1 MAYPAGS
8 NAGGFEPLDL
18 SAAGAEAGRT
28 GGPIS
33 AEVSV
38 NAQGAGAGFGAH
50 ICDVS
55 VDKETGHVTIERY
68 TAIQDVGK
76 AIHPSYVEGQIQGGA
91 AQGIG
96 WALNEEYIYNAKGQ
110 MENAGFLDYRVP
122 VASDVPMI
130 EAVLVEVPNPR
141 HPFGA
146 RGVGEVPIVPPMAAI
161 ANAIR
166 GAIGLRLHR
175 PADVTAEGSRGDRR
189 GRLMPKVVLSSGSA
203 GQSLTGGQTEFEV
216 EATTFR
222 RLVLEL
228 EKRFPGLGKQVE
240 ESMAVA
246 IDGEIFQD
254 AYSAAFRPDSEIYL
268 IPKIGGG

>member
-1 MAYPAGS
+1 
-8 NAGGFEPLDL
+8 
-18 SAAGAEAGRT
+18 
-28 GGPIS
+28 
-33 AEVSV
+33 
-38 NAQGAGAGFGAH
+38 
-50 ICDVS
+50 
-55 VDKETGHVTIERY
+55 
-68 TAIQDVGK
+68 
-76 AIHPSYVEGQIQGGA
+76 
-91 AQGIG
+91 
-96 WALNEEYIYNAKGQ
+96 

-146 RGVGEVPIVPPMAAI
+146 RGVGEVPIIPPMAAI

-166 GAIGLRLHR
+166 ERDGAAHAG
-175 PADVTAEGSRGDRR
+175 PADVAAQGAARRWTRWASRR
-189 GRLMPKVVLSSGSA
+189 RLMPKVVLSSGSA
-203 GQSLTGGQTEFEV
+203 CQQFTDGQTEFEV

-228 EKRFPGLGKQVE
+228 ERRFPGLGKQVE

-254 AYSAAFRPDSEIYL
+254 AYAAELRPDSEIYL